1 MSLIG
6 DALRKARQEA
16 AERESD
22 RKGILFSAKIAE
34 GPTRSNL
41 GLGLALGALIAVTAT
56 VAGGAAVWWIL
67 GGAGSDRD
75 QRSAAVTATGTGAGT
90 GTGTA
95 AIVEPASESASE
107 SSVSGSDGG
116 SDSGRGSEQHRQ
128 PATAFVSSPSP
139 TPPPSPLP
147 AFESASALDQPSSP
161 QPRTTGSATADTT
174 ESASDPTTE
183 TGFVGKEGGEE
194 IYILEADLGNGVSL
208 SLDFL
213 IYRDVDPFAEIN
225 GVEVHLGGTI
235 EGYRVKAIERDRVT
249 LSNGRRT
256 VVLRAP

>member
-75 QRSAAVTATGTGAGT
+75 QRSAAVTGT

-107 SSVSGSDGG
+107 SSVSGSDSG
-116 SDSGRGSEQHRQ
+116 SGSGRGSEQHRQ
-128 PATAFVSSPSP
+128 PAPVFESSP
-139 TPPPSPLP
+139 TPLP

-161 QPRTTGSATADTT
+161 QPRTTGSAAADTT
-174 ESASDPTTE
+174 ESASAPTTE

-235 EGYRVKAIERDRVT
+235 EGYRVKAIARDRVT